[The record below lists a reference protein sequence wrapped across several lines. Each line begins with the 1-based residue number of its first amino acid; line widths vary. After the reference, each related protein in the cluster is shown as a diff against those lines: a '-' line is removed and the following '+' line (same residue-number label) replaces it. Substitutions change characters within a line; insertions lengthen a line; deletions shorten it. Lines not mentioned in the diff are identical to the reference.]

1 MAAAGVFTGLQCFID
16 SIMYASNV
24 FAGSPDLA
32 IAIQSS
38 LVGYALMQLF
48 VTYFSGVR
56 VLIAPVSYEVIPFLV
71 SLSAI
76 VRAAVP
82 AAALTPTM
90 LAASCVVNGL
100 AALLLGLLSFLPIS
114 AAFMAKLLPPVLQSG
129 VMATVGWGIYTLAFD
144 SLSVPG
150 PNEAI
155 AAAWASSGDG
165 LALLEQGARLSLPA
179 HALGLGLWLASRRT
193 SHPAL
198 FPTFALLLTAT
209 THIVRLATGT
219 SLAQARTG
227 HWLMEEAEGQP
238 FWTLW
243 TKGLLSGGV
252 RWDVLMQAD
261 ALKELV
267 SAVLFGPVIN
277 TVLNL
282 VLVEPVIG
290 ESPDVPHELRA
301 HAAGTLAAAVGGGY
315 SNYLAVSNTAI
326 HIKCGGRTK
335 ASCYV
340 GALVAALFFCVHPLF
355 IVVGYVPTL
364 LAAATCVYIGIDFLW
379 DNLVSPAFEGVGGAA
394 AIYIIFAIMLRFGT
408 LNGVL
413 GCVLAFQVWGASSR
427 ALGLEPEAPEGWEP
441 SGGKEGGFV
450 RTGSQGK
457 GLGKGRKAE

>member
-114 AAFMAKLLPPVLQSG
+114 ASFMAKLLPPVLQSG

-155 AAAWASSGDG
+155 PAALAGGSGDG
-165 LALLEQGARLSLPA
+165 LAVLEQGARLSLPA

-209 THIVRLATGT
+209 THIVRLATDT
-219 SLAQARTG
+219 SLAQARRS
-227 HWLMEEAEGQP
+227 P
-238 FWTLW
+238 
-243 TKGLLSGGV
+243 
-252 RWDVLMQAD
+252 
-261 ALKELV
+261 EL
-267 SAVLFGPVIN
+267 G
-277 TVLNL
+277 
-282 VLVEPVIG
+282 
-290 ESPDVPHELRA
+290 
-301 HAAGTLAAAVGGGY
+301 
-315 SNYLAVSNTAI
+315 
-326 HIKCGGRTK
+326 
-335 ASCYV
+335 
-340 GALVAALFFCVHPLF
+340 
-355 IVVGYVPTL
+355 
-364 LAAATCVYIGIDFLW
+364 
-379 DNLVSPAFEGVGGAA
+379 
-394 AIYIIFAIMLRFGT
+394 
-408 LNGVL
+408 
-413 GCVLAFQVWGASSR
+413 
-427 ALGLEPEAPEGWEP
+427 PEA
-441 SGGKEGGFV
+441 
-450 RTGSQGK
+450 
-457 GLGKGRKAE
+457 

>member
-38 LVGYALMQLF
+38 LAGYALMQLF

-71 SLSAI
+71 SLSVI

-82 AAALTPTM
+82 AAAVTPTM

-100 AALLLGLLSFLPIS
+100 AAVLLGLVSFLPITKEL
-114 AAFMAKLLPPVLQSG
+114 MAKLLPPVLQSG

-155 AAAWASSGDG
+155 AALTWTGGLQYGNG
-165 LALLEQGARLSLPA
+165 LALLQQGARLTLPA
-179 HALGLGLWLASRRT
+179 HALGVGLWLASRRT

-198 FPTFALLLTAT
+198 FPCFALLLTAMTHVVRVYTDT
-209 THIVRLATGT
+209 T
-219 SLAQARTG
+219 LAQARAD
-227 HWLMEEAEGQP
+227 HWLMDEAEGQP

-252 RWDVLMQAD
+252 RWDVLMRPD
-261 ALKELV
+261 AMKELV

-290 ESPDVPHELRA
+290 ESPDVPQELRA

-326 HIKCGGRTK
+326 HIKCGGKTK
-335 ASCYV
+335 GSCYV
-340 GALVAALFFCVHPLF
+340 GALVAALFFAVHPLF
-355 IVVGYVPTL
+355 VVVGYVPTL
-364 LAAATCVYIGIDFLW
+364 LAAATCVYIGVDFLW
-379 DNLVSPAFEGVGGAA
+379 DNLVSPAIDDAGSAV
-394 AIYIIFAIMLRFGT
+394 AIYIVFAIMLQFGM

-413 GCVLAFQVWGASSR
+413 GCAIAFQVWGASCR
-427 ALGLEPEAPEGWEP
+427 LLGLGPAAPEGWEP

-450 RTGSQGK
+450 RKGSQGK
-457 GLGKGRKAE
+457 GLKAE